1 MSCGCPTGHVPR
13 RDVDWTDLPHFSAL
27 KQSLSFNTSGQDD
40 GQKLRV
46 GSALALTKQFLGA
59 VKSGLTQGDLENA
72 MFRDLSDERSR
83 Q

>member
-1 MSCGCPTGHVPR
+1 MSQDEMLIGQTFPIF
-13 RDVDWTDLPHFSAL
+13 RDL
-27 KQSLSFNTSGQDD
+27 KSLSFNTSGQDD

-59 VKSGLTQGDLENA
+59 VKSGLTQGDLENS

-83 Q
+83 L